1 MDEMEKERIR
11 KRAKK
16 GGDLRRA
23 AIEKLK
29 NEMGAKRGPASE
41 SESMSEFKSFSAEEL
56 AKKEKESDE
65 RLSSFMKAKQKDPDY
80 VKKKI
85 ESRMEEEA
93 PELDL
98 ERKARMEYLRRKR
111 QGK

>member
-1 MDEMEKERIR
+1 MDEKERERIR

-29 NEMGAKRGPASE
+29 SEMGGRGPASE
-41 SESMSEFKSFSAEEL
+41 EKSSEDFKSFEAEEQ
-56 AKKEKESDE
+56 AKKDQESDE
-65 RLSSFMKAKQKDPDY
+65 RLSYFMKAKKNDPDF
-80 VKKKI
+80 VKKRI
-85 ESRMEEEA
+85 SNRLAEEA